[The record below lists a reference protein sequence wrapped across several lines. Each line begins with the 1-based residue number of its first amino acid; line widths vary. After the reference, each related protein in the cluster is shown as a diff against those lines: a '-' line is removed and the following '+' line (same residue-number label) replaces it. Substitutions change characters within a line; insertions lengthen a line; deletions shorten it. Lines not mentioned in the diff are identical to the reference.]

1 MSPTS
6 STPIGQAAAG
16 RGGRIHVLQV
26 VGNAIVGGMETY
38 VQRLVRAL
46 PKDRFDVTVCCPHE
60 GPFSESLQGLPG
72 VRILVMPMPDDPA
85 WASISSTA
93 SYVRSQ
99 GVDVI
104 HCHLNNAHLL
114 GGLAGRLTGVP
125 VLFTNHGRQ
134 LGSPDLEMH
143 RLGQTHLG
151 VVCQYS
157 QLHALNL
164 GVAPDRLHLIPN
176 GVDCGVFQPRR
187 VRDGALRRRFG
198 IAPEATLIGF
208 IGRLSWEKAP
218 ETFLRAMLLVHQ
230 TDPEARVVMC
240 GTGPM
245 AEQAAGFVR
254 QFDMQD
260 HVHLAGLQSDMAAV
274 LAELDLVVSSSH
286 TEAMPL
292 ALMEAM
298 AAGLPVVGTR
308 VGGVPE
314 LVQHGITGY
323 LAGPGDIDAIASC
336 ARALL
341 RDPALRERF
350 GGAARSRAL
359 QRFSLDDC
367 VARTGE
373 LLQRLARQGRFH
385 DADGAEPAANESLV
399 PGLAGRGGK
408 GAHGLGAN
416 GLVTGR

>member
-1 MSPTS
+1 VSANA
-6 STPIGQAAAG
+6 STPIGPPAVA
-16 RGGRIHVLQV
+16 RGGRTHVLEV

-46 PKDRFDVTVCCPHE
+46 PKDRFEVTVCCPHE
-60 GPFSESLQGLPG
+60 SAFSESLQGQPG

-85 WASISSTA
+85 WASVSSTA
-93 SYVRSQ
+93 SYVRAQ

-114 GGLAGRLTGVP
+114 GGLAGRLAGVP

-164 GVAPDRLHLIPN
+164 GVLPDRLHLIPN
-176 GVDCGVFQPRR
+176 GVDCREFQPRR
-187 VRDGALRRRFG
+187 VRDGALRTRFG
-198 IAPEATLIGF
+198 IAADAPLVGF
-208 IGRLSWEKAP
+208 VGRLSWEKAP
-218 ETFLRAMLLVHQ
+218 ETFLRAMLLVRQ
-230 TDPEARVVMC
+230 SDPQVRIVMC

-245 AEQAAGFVR
+245 AEQVAGFVR
-254 QFDMQD
+254 QFDLQD
-260 HVHLAGLQSDMAAV
+260 HVHLAGLQSDIPAV
-274 LAELDLVVSSSH
+274 LAELDVLVSSSH

-314 LVQHGITGY
+314 LVQHGLTGY
-323 LAGPGDIDAIASC
+323 LAGPGDIDGIASC
-336 ARALL
+336 VRALL

-350 GGAARSRAL
+350 GAAARERAL

-385 DADGAEPAANESLV
+385 EGDGAEPAANESLA
-399 PGLAGRGGK
+399 PGLAGRIAK
-408 GAHGLGAN
+408 SPPGAAGN